1 MTPYFTH
8 PLTDDDIDGI
18 LLKAAAS
25 GRISHRDMDVLI
37 AYVISL
43 RTGGVRPGLILPPRT
58 D

>member
-1 MTPYFTH
+1 MTPHFAHLPTN
-8 PLTDDDIDGI
+8 DDIDGL

-25 GRISHRDMDVLI
+25 GRISSRDLDTLI

-43 RTGGVRPGLILPPRT
+43 RTGGVRPGLVLPPRT

>member
-1 MTPYFTH
+1 MKPRFART
-8 PLTDDDIDGI
+8 LTDGDIDGL

-25 GRISHRDMDVLI
+25 GRISHKDMDVLI

>member
-1 MTPYFTH
+1 MPPHFAH
-8 PLTDDDIDGI
+8 PPTNDDIDGL

-43 RTGGVRPGLILPPRT
+43 RTGGVRPGLILQPRT

>member
-1 MTPYFTH
+1 MTPHFPHLPTN
-8 PLTDDDIDGI
+8 DDIDQL

-25 GRISHRDMDVLI
+25 GRISRRDLDALT

-43 RTGGVRPGLILPPRT
+43 RTGGVRPGLRLPPRT

>member
-1 MTPYFTH
+1 MTPQFPHLPTN
-8 PLTDDDIDGI
+8 DAIDEM

-25 GRISHRDMDVLI
+25 GRISRKDLDALI

-43 RTGGVRPGLILPPRT
+43 RTGGLRPGLILPPLT